1 LTAHLGEEERIA
13 VRHQPAWVK
22 PFSHL
27 DLIGVRLDEVYLGA
41 GGRKAVDAE
50 ARRRKISL
58 RHITPTDTLF
68 GRPYVFLFGRGDR
81 PNTVVLGAKHPG
93 DPAVEVELEGRSY
106 NYRNL
111 TPLHHLDQLLTQ
123 VQGDYP
129 PSTLPGTVCAA
140 VRQAVLVWVGKL
152 ARDGVGGTHITATS
166 LREALLAPV
175 RPFLDGARPYRPRD
189 VLTELTAARFLI
201 DRRAPTAEC
210 PDVRMVFAAFSTL
223 IAQVSRARVAH
234 EAGPRPFG
242 DAVRVRELDEAL
254 AAALNGIRRI
264 VDPLSESLLMALADD
279 RQYGDD
285 ELRPMLYRK
294 RDV

>member
-1 LTAHLGEEERIA
+1 M
-13 VRHQPAWVK
+13 RHQAAWVK
-22 PFSHL
+22 PFSYL

-41 GGRKAVDAE
+41 DGRKAMDAE
-50 ARRRKISL
+50 ARLCKISL
-58 RHITPTDTLF
+58 RHITPTDPRF
-68 GRPYVFLFGRGDR
+68 GRPYVFLLGRGDR

-93 DPAVEVELEGRSY
+93 DPAVEVKLEGRSR

-123 VQGDYP
+123 VQQDYP
-129 PSTLPGTVCAA
+129 PSTLPGAASAA
-140 VRQAVLVWVGKL
+140 VHRAVLVWVDKH
-152 ARDGVGGTHITATS
+152 ARDGARGTHITAPP

-175 RPFLDGARPYRPRD
+175 RPFLDIAGPYRPRD
-189 VLTELTAARFLI
+189 VLTELPAARLLI
-201 DRRAPTAEC
+201 DRRAPKTEC

-223 IAQVSRARVAH
+223 ITQVSQARVAH
-234 EAGPRPFG
+234 EAVPRPFG

-264 VDPLSESLLMALADD
+264 VDPLSESLLMTLSDD
-279 RQYGDD
+279 RQYSDD

-294 RDV
+294 RDA